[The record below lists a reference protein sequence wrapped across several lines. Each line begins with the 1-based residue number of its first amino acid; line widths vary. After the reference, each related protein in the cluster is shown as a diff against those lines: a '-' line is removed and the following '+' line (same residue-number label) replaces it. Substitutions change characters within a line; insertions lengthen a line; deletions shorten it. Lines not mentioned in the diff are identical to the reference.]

1 MSNHIEWGHAA
12 HSLYTL
18 HTRTRGIEELL
29 PDKDN
34 ELTEP
39 YVLGLWNEN
48 GDGLALQGTRRQL
61 LDYLGLVIAH
71 VQRETDPRLELDQA
85 LTRLH
90 ALRQER
96 AAALDHA
103 NSSSCGIAGLDEQ
116 EVDLLN
122 DVAEAAVEVN
132 DQL

>member
-29 PDKDN
+29 PDKEN

-39 YVLGLWNEN
+39 FILGLWNEN
-48 GDGLALQGTRRQL
+48 GDGLALHVGDDEAEVVEQL
-61 LDYLGLVIAH
+61 AASA

-96 AAALDHA
+96 AAALDHTH
-103 NSSSCGIAGLDEQ
+103 SSSCRIADLDEQ
-116 EVDLLN
+116 ELDLLN
-122 DVAEAAVEVN
+122 EIAEAAAEVN